1 MAPKIN
7 IESVTKLPLSKKA
20 LILAGINIFILFV
33 MYWFLLGPKYD
44 EVKRLKVDLRDLTS
58 KLNENR
64 AIAADMPK
72 FVREKDELEAKLKA
86 AVAELPNEK
95 EIPDLIDSISR
106 AGQKAG
112 LKILIFKPAP
122 EVSKGFYAE
131 VPVNMTV
138 EGKFESL
145 YDFSVKISKLSRI
158 VNISN
163 MSIVSQGHRNRAPI
177 LKAEFVTTTFRFLSA
192 PSAGAQTKTK

>member
-7 IESVTKLPLSKKA
+7 IESITKLPTSKKA
-20 LILAGINIFILFV
+20 LILAGINVFILV
-33 MYWFLLGPKYD
+33 VVYWFLIGPKYG
-44 EVKRLKVDLRDLTS
+44 EVKRLKVDLQDLTA

-64 AIAADMPK
+64 AIAADIPK
-72 FVREKDELEAKLKA
+72 FLHERDELEAKLKA

-106 AGQKAG
+106 AGEKSG
-112 LKILIFKPAP
+112 LKILLFKPAP

-131 VPVNMTV
+131 VPVNMMV
-138 EGKFESL
+138 QGRFESL

-158 VNISN
+158 VNISS
-163 MSIVSQGHRNRAPI
+163 MSIVSEGHRNRVPI

-192 PSAGAQTKTK
+192 PSGAQSKTK

>member
-7 IESVTKLPLSKKA
+7 IESITKLPLSKKA
-20 LILAGINIFILFV
+20 LILAGINIFILV
-33 MYWFLLGPKYD
+33 AVYWFLIGPKYN
-44 EVKRLKVDLRDLTS
+44 EVNRLKVDLQSLTS

-64 AIAADMPK
+64 AIAADIPK
-72 FVREKDELEAKLKA
+72 FVREKEELEAKLKA

-106 AGQKAG
+106 AGEKSG
-112 LKILIFKPAP
+112 LKILVFKPSP
-122 EVSKGFYAE
+122 EVSRGFYAE

-145 YDFSVKISKLSRI
+145 YDFSLKISKLSRI
-158 VNISN
+158 VNITN
-163 MSIVSQGHRNRAPI
+163 MNIVSLGHKNRVPL
-177 LKAEFVTTTFRFLSA
+177 LKADFVTTTFRFLSA
-192 PSAGAQTKTK
+192 SSAAPKSKTK